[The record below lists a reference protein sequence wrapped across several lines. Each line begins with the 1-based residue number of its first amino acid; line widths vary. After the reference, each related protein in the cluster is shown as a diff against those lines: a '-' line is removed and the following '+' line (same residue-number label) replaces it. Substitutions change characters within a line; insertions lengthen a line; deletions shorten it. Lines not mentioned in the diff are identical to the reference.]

1 MSDRLDSQ
9 PGSTPR
15 KAGLPPERHQP
26 EHGTPAKGRRM
37 AAPGTTTPGGKR
49 PEPARPA
56 GRKAD
61 TTKVLAIPK
70 GRTGA
75 ARILLGRDAVMIYL
89 LVVVVLYACITVPRF
104 ASPVTVGFLLLDV
117 IPVLLIALPMTLVI
131 ISGEIDLSVASIAG
145 LTSALMGVLWQ
156 GGMPIALVLVVC
168 LLAGLVAGAFNG
180 VLIAYLGLPSLAVT
194 IGTLAL
200 FRGLALVVIGD
211 NAVAN
216 FPPGLTSFFTSKIGG
231 TGIPT
236 VMIGVVVLVIAFAV
250 VLHFTPFG
258 RGLFALGYSREAAT
272 FVGIDVARSKFLLYL
287 ATGTVSA
294 LAGIYWTLRY
304 SSARSDNASGLELA
318 VIAAVLLG
326 GVSIFGGKGSI
337 PGVLAGVL
345 LIGTIN
351 YALKLD
357 RVSEVVLIIVTGSL
371 LIISV
376 VAPSVAS
383 AIREARRT
391 RRVRSA
397 PLP

>member
-1 MSDRLDSQ
+1 MSDPSGA
-9 PGSTPR
+9 PTI
-15 KAGLPPERHQP
+15 LPPEGHRP
-26 EHGTPAKGRRM
+26 DNGSPAKGRHM
-37 AAPGTTTPGGKR
+37 AGTPGSTSQGVEKR
-49 PEPARPA
+49 PKQARPGA
-56 GRKAD
+56 GKAD
-61 TTKVLAIPK
+61 TSKVLAVPK

-75 ARILLGRDAVMIYL
+75 ARILLGRDAVMIYVL
-89 LVVVVLYACITVPRF
+89 LVVVIYASIVIPRF

-117 IPVLLIALPMTLVI
+117 IPTLLIALPMTLVI

-156 GGMPIALVLVVC
+156 GGMNIGLVLVICV
-168 LLAGLVAGAFNG
+168 LAGLVAGAFNG

-216 FPPGLTSFFTSKIGG
+216 FPPGLTAFFTSKIGG

-236 VMIGVVVLVIAFAV
+236 VMVGVVLLIIAFAV

-258 RGLFALGYSREAAT
+258 RGLFALGYSKEAAT

-376 VAPSVAS
+376 VAPNIAS
-383 AIREARRT
+383 AIKQARHS
-391 RRVRSA
+391 RRVRTA

>member
-1 MSDRLDSQ
+1 MSDPSGA
-9 PGSTPR
+9 PT
-15 KAGLPPERHQP
+15 AVQP
-26 EHGTPAKGRRM
+26 EAHEPETGSPTKGRRM
-37 AAPGTTTPGGKR
+37 AATPGSTRPRAEKR
-49 PEPARPA
+49 QKP
-56 GRKAD
+56 GRAAAD
-61 TTKVLAIPK
+61 TSTVLAVPK

-75 ARILLGRDAVMIYL
+75 ARILLGRDAVMIYVL
-89 LVVVVLYACITVPRF
+89 LVVVIYASLVIPRF

-117 IPVLLIALPMTLVI
+117 IPTLLIALPMTLVI

-156 GGMPIALVLVVC
+156 GGMPIALVLVICV
-168 LLAGLVAGAFNG
+168 LAGLVAGAFNG

-216 FPPGLTSFFTSKIGG
+216 FPPGLTAFFTSKIGG

-236 VMIGVVVLVIAFAV
+236 VMVGVVLLIIAFAV

-258 RGLFALGYSREAAT
+258 RGLFALGYSKEAAT

-376 VAPSVAS
+376 VAPNIAS
-383 AIREARRT
+383 AIKGARHA
-391 RRVRSA
+391 RRVRTA

>member
-1 MSDRLDSQ
+1 M
-9 PGSTPR
+9 
-15 KAGLPPERHQP
+15 
-26 EHGTPAKGRRM
+26 
-37 AAPGTTTPGGKR
+37 
-49 PEPARPA
+49 
-56 GRKAD
+56 
-61 TTKVLAIPK
+61 LAVPK
-70 GRTGA
+70 WRTGA
-75 ARILLGRDAVMIYL
+75 ARILLGRDAVMIYVL
-89 LVVVVLYACITVPRF
+89 LVVVIYASLVIPRF

-117 IPVLLIALPMTLVI
+117 IPTLLIALPMTLVI

-168 LLAGLVAGAFNG
+168 VLAGLVAGAFNG

-216 FPPGLTSFFTSKIGG
+216 FPPGLTAFFTSKIGG

-236 VMIGVVVLVIAFAV
+236 VMVGVVLLIIAFAV

-258 RGLFALGYSREAAT
+258 RGLFALGYSKEAAT

-294 LAGIYWTLRY
+294 FAGIYWTLRY

-357 RVSEVVLIIVTGSL
+357 RVSEVVLIIVTGPL

-376 VAPSVAS
+376 VAPNIAS
-383 AIREARRT
+383 AIKGARHA
-391 RRVRSA
+391 RRVRTA

>member
-1 MSDRLDSQ
+1 MSEQ
-9 PGSTPR
+9 PGQPTVTRSAVQQAVDGTAVKGRQMTASSGSTST
-15 KAGLPPERHQP
+15 
-26 EHGTPAKGRRM
+26 TPAPVG
-37 AAPGTTTPGGKR
+37 
-49 PEPARPA
+49 A
-56 GRKAD
+56 GRTATGAAD
-61 TTKVLAIPK
+61 TVQVLAVPK

-75 ARILLGRDAVMIYL
+75 GRILLGRDAVMIYVL
-89 LVVVVLYACITVPRF
+89 LVVALYACLAIPRF

-117 IPVLLIALPMTLVI
+117 IPTLLIALPMTLVI

-145 LTSALMGVLWQ
+145 LTSALMGVLFQ
-156 GGMPIALVLVVC
+156 GGMPIALVLVLCV
-168 LLAGLVAGAFNG
+168 LAGLLAGAFNG

-216 FPPGLTSFFTSKIGG
+216 FPAGLTAFFTSKLGG

-236 VMIGVVVLVIAFAV
+236 VMIGVLALVVVFAV
-250 VLHFTPFG
+250 ILHFTPFG
-258 RGLFALGYSREAAT
+258 RGLFALGYSKEAAT

-287 ATGTVSA
+287 GTGSVSA

-357 RVSEVVLIIVTGSL
+357 RVSEVVLIIVTGAL
-371 LIISV
+371 LILSV
-376 VAPSVAS
+376 VAPNIWT
-383 AIREARRT
+383 AIKRT
-391 RRVRSA
+391 RHSRQVRSA
-397 PLP
+397 TLP